1 MMPSGPEE
9 RTSEGSK
16 PSKTMLVAWALGE
29 CGGDQEYVD
38 KLDVAVYAFRA
49 YSSYFGFQKYPDYP
63 DVDAVRVQL
72 TDLVKTK
79 HSRPFG
85 LDSDVPLA
93 SQTRDG
99 QVTKWRLTE
108 EGATWWLTNRERL
121 RLWVKRNEASE
132 LGTTKTPRGVVK
144 TEDDAKRALAN
155 RVRGTDGFARWIRDP
170 SASRREIGLQTFL
183 TSFGIGPRTPRPAYI
198 DARDRVLEA
207 TSSDAEVTRFLKFL
221 DQSFGEDYKKILTG
235 EVQI

>member
-1 MMPSGPEE
+1 MTPGGPEA

-29 CGGDQEYVD
+29 CGGDREYVD

-72 TDLVKTK
+72 TDLVKIK

-85 LDSDVPLA
+85 LDCDVPLA

-108 EGATWWLTNRERL
+108 DGATWWLTNRERL
-121 RLWVKRNEASE
+121 RLWVERNEASE
-132 LGTTKTPRGVVK
+132 LGTTKTSRGVVK
-144 TEDDAKRALAN
+144 TEDDAKRALVN

-207 TSSDAEVTRFLKFL
+207 TSSDAEVTRFLKLL
-221 DQSFGEDYKKILTG
+221 DQAFGEDYKKILRG